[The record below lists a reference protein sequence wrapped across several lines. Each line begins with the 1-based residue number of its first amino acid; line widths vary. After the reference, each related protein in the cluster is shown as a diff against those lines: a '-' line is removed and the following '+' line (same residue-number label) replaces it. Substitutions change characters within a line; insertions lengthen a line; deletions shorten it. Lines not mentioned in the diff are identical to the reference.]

1 MTHRQGS
8 GGFQLIIVIIILIAV
23 VVVVG
28 FVFMNMYNGLI
39 RGRNRVKEAYSGIDV
54 QLKRRIDLVPN
65 LVETVKG
72 YASHEKETFE
82 AVTRA
87 RSMLQQA
94 GTPAD
99 AAAANNMLTNTLRS
113 LFAVAEAYPQLQA
126 AQGFRDLQ
134 AQLADIEEKIAFAR
148 QFYNTNVL
156 DYNNRIATIPTS
168 VVAGMF
174 GFAPEQFF
182 QAEEADRAVPHVDF
196 DAVGAATP
204 ATPSAPSAPAAPT
217 DAPGGSTPGAAS

>member
-1 MTHRQGS
+1 
-8 GGFQLIIVIIILIAV
+8 LIIVIIVLIAL

-28 FVFMNMYNGLI
+28 FIFMNMYNGLI

-65 LVETVKG
+65 LVETVQG
-72 YASHEKETFE
+72 YAAHEKETFE

-113 LFAVAEAYPQLQA
+113 LFAVAENYPQLQA

-168 VVAGMF
+168 IVAGMF

-196 DAVGAATP
+196 GTGGATP
-204 ATPSAPSAPAAPT
+204 ATPAAPGTPAAPT
-217 DAPGGSTPGAAS
+217 DAPGGGTTGAAS

>member
-1 MTHRQGS
+1 
-8 GGFQLIIVIIILIAV
+8 LIIVIIVLIAL

-65 LVETVKG
+65 LVETVQG
-72 YASHEKETFE
+72 YAAHEKETFE

-113 LFAVAEAYPQLQA
+113 LFAVAENYPQLQA

-168 VVAGMF
+168 IVAGMF

-196 DAVGAATP
+196 GTGGATP
-204 ATPSAPSAPAAPT
+204 ATPAAPGTPAAPT
-217 DAPGGSTPGAAS
+217 DAPGGGTPGAAS

>member
-1 MTHRQGS
+1 
-8 GGFQLIIVIIILIAV
+8 LLIPIIVVIIVLV
-23 VVVVG
+23 VLG
-28 FVFMNMYNGLI
+28 FIFMGMYNGLI
-39 RGRNRVKEAYSGIDV
+39 RGRNRVREAYSGIDV

-65 LVETVKG
+65 VVETVKG
-72 YASHEKETFE
+72 YASHERETFE

-94 GTPAD
+94 GSPAE
-99 AAAANNMLTNTLRS
+99 AAQANNMLTNTLRS

-156 DYNNRIATIPTS
+156 DYNNRIATVPTS

-196 DAVGAATP
+196 GAGGNAP
-204 ATPSAPSAPAAPT
+204 AAPAAPSAPAAPT
-217 DAPGGSTPGAAS
+217 DAPGGGTSGAAS